1 MSSSAEEDISEKNLK
16 DYEYEQYSDLKK
28 GRIKVKYSSTVYR
41 CPYCP
46 GKRKQD
52 YYYKDLLRHAS
63 SFSRSTSRGVKEKAK
78 HLALERYMKRYLDRQ
93 GHSEPAKKSE
103 CTSMPDGDKKFARSR
118 RPLDVPVHLEHSKKS
133 ESTPTPDGD
142 HPRRRHDVQ
151 GHSEPSKKSERRH
164 LADGDQEFVY
174 PWMGIV
180 ANIQT
185 EWKEGKKVA
194 ESGSKLRDEFLRK
207 GFNPL
212 KVFPLWGYRG
222 HTGFAIV
229 EFKNDW
235 AGFNNAMSFEK
246 SFEVEHCGKRDYYGH
261 ENPGNK
267 LYGWVAR
274 SDDYNSRGFIGDH
287 LKKNADLKTIS
298 AKEAEDQRKAS
309 KLVSNLTNTLA
320 SKSLH
325 LEEMK
330 NKYLETNA
338 SLNKLMT
345 AKDTMLK
352 KFNERMLKFHI
363 FPEVNLLCSV
373 CFSTTIPYSN

>member
-1 MSSSAEEDISEKNLK
+1 MPIL
-16 DYEYEQYSDLKK
+16 LW
-28 GRIKVKYSSTVYR
+28 
-41 CPYCP
+41 
-46 GKRKQD
+46 KRKQD
-52 YYYKDLLRHAS
+52 YYYKDLLQHAS
-63 SFSRSTSRGVKEKAK
+63 SFGRSTSRGVKEKAK
-78 HLALERYMKRYLDRQ
+78 HLALERYMKRYLD
-93 GHSEPAKKSE
+93 GHAHSEPAKKSE

-133 ESTPTPDGD
+133 ESTPTPD
-142 HPRRRHDVQ
+142 
-151 GHSEPSKKSERRH
+151 
-164 LADGDQEFVY
+164 ADGDQEFVY
-174 PWMGIV
+174 PWKGIV

-222 HTGFAIV
+222 HPGFAIV

-287 LKKNADLKTIS
+287 LKKNANLKTIS
-298 AKEAEDQRKAS
+298 AKEAEDCRKAS
-309 KLVSNLTNTLA
+309 KLEL
-320 SKSLH
+320 
-325 LEEMK
+325 
-330 NKYLETNA
+330 NKYPHEQEFA
-338 SLNKLMT
+338 S
-345 AKDTMLK
+345 
-352 KFNERMLKFHI
+352 
-363 FPEVNLLCSV
+363 
-373 CFSTTIPYSN
+373 